1 MMKEEFEEL
10 IGKKVT
16 EQEYDDIET
25 VYTFY
30 PTLSEV
36 EGKNQIAY
44 LYRIHGMRIINDMLP
59 TANKAAEYEDMIMK
73 GKNKLELIINEFNDF
88 KRGLK

>member
-16 EQEYDDIET
+16 QQDYKDIEY
-25 VYTFY
+25 VYEFY

-44 LYRIHGMRIINDMLP
+44 LYRIHGMRLIKDMLP
-59 TANKAAEYEDMIMK
+59 TAKKAAEYEDMIMK
-73 GKNKLELIINEFNDF
+73 EKNNLELLTNEFDDF